1 MPSSGNCSVIL
12 ESLTFSF
19 WGKIKPSLHDLDS
32 RVTQGMSEVGFLPN
46 CVSEL
51 DLGEKKKKKTM
62 NACTKQCLWDFFC
75 YYYLSKIAAELL
87 ETVLNLN
94 CQENNTDFG
103 KWGKRDKFCHMPSL
117 F

>member
-51 DLGEKKKKKTM
+51 DLGKKKNKH
-62 NACTKQCLWDFFC
+62 NECLHKAMPLGFF
-75 YYYLSKIAAELL
+75 LL
-87 ETVLNLN
+87 LLLV
-94 CQENNTDFG
+94 
-103 KWGKRDKFCHMPSL
+103 
-117 F
+117 